1 MRIIVDAMGGDNA
14 PGEIVKGALRARKEL
29 GVDVVL
35 VGRKEEI
42 ERCLNPDDI
51 CQFEIVDARE
61 IVTMEDDPSTATR
74 RKKDSSMTVALNL
87 LRDGKGDAVVSAG
100 STGALLTGAT
110 LIVKRIRGIRRAAM
124 APVLPAGEHG
134 VMLIDCGANVECTPE
149 YLLQFGLM
157 GSVYARRMMGCEEP
171 RVGLLNVGTEDTKGG
186 ELQHQAFALLTG
198 ATLIVKRIKGIRRA
212 AMAPVLPAGEHGIM
226 LIDCGANVE
235 CTPEY
240 LLQFAYMGSF
250 YAKKMMGCESPRVGL
265 LNVGTEDTKGGELQH
280 QAFALLKQAAEEGR
294 INFVGN
300 VEGTGVFMGAA
311 DVVVTDGFTGN
322 VLLKGTEGAINFMMG
337 ALKGV
342 FYKSTK
348 NKLAAAVLKNDLKAM
363 KKSMD
368 VNEVGGTAFVGI
380 SKPVIKAHGSSKEA
394 AFFAAIRQ
402 AIAFVNAG
410 VVEDIENNIEYMKL
424 KAEN

>member
-1 MRIIVDAMGGDNA
+1 MRIIIDAMGGDNA
-14 PGEIVKGALRARKEL
+14 PGEIVKGAMRAKNEL
-29 GVDVVL
+29 GVDIVL
-35 VGRKEEI
+35 VGKKEEI
-42 ERCLNPDDI
+42 EACLGSDDRYRV
-51 CQFEIVDARE
+51 EIVDARE
-61 IVTMEDDPSTATR
+61 VVTMEDDPSTATR

-134 VMLIDCGANVECTPE
+134 
-149 YLLQFGLM
+149 
-157 GSVYARRMMGCEEP
+157 
-171 RVGLLNVGTEDTKGG
+171 
-186 ELQHQAFALLTG
+186 
-198 ATLIVKRIKGIRRA
+198 
-212 AMAPVLPAGEHGIM
+212 IM

-250 YAKKMMGCESPRVGL
+250 YAKKMMGCDNPRVGL

-280 QAFALLKQAAEEGR
+280 QAFSLLKQAGDEGR

-300 VEGTGVFMGAA
+300 VEGTGVFENAA

-322 VLLKGTEGAINFMMG
+322 VLLKATEGTIKFLMKS
-337 ALKGV
+337 LKDV

-348 NKLAAAVLKNDLKAM
+348 NKLAAAVLKNDLTAM

-380 SKPVIKAHGSSKEA
+380 SKPVIKAHGSSNA
-394 AFFAAIRQ
+394 ASLFAAVRQ
-402 AIAFVNAG
+402 AVAYVNAN
-410 VVEDIENNIEYMKL
+410 VAQDIEDNIEYMKL
-424 KAEN
+424 KADN